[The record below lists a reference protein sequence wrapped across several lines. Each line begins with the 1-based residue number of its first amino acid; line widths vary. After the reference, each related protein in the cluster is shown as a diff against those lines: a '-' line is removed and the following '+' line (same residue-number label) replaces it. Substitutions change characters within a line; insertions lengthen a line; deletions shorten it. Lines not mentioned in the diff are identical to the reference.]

1 MVGGWEGSTPSS
13 FSKIA
18 LGVRLNPPRAAF
30 SNLMYLALCL
40 HPKIS
45 NTFEFQDDPIIRG
58 YSSLVDYLLIDFN
71 RCHTCGCSIFVHL
84 CHLLLLSYLPLA
96 VPTMRLSQG
105 SSRLPFCLF
114 FGRFTSPGSFWIFFS
129 FRSSMT

>member
-71 RCHTCGCSIFVHL
+71 RCHTCGCSIFVQL
-84 CHLLLLSYLPLA
+84 CHIHCYVYYICVCTLDHARSKA
-96 VPTMRLSQG
+96 QTRSNAIQG
-105 SSRLPFCLF
+105 
-114 FGRFTSPGSFWIFFS
+114 GTK
-129 FRSSMT
+129 